1 MVLEYKLHQ
10 YSKIQLLHHNQDQLV
25 AVDLVLL
32 DILMVVLGSS
42 SLVEV
47 EEVLPNLTDLMV
59 TMVAHTYFLQPLIQQ
74 IQMHRSLAVVEEDI
88 VLEMQQVLYKTLV
101 VAVVVDKEVQDLLL
115 GEMVVLVSFLLLIQ
129 LNK

>member
-1 MVLEYKLHQ
+1 MVLEYNLHQ
-10 YSKIQLLHHNQDQLV
+10 YSKIQILHHNQDQLV

-32 DILMVVLGSS
+32 DILMVVLASS

-88 VLEMQQVLYKTLV
+88 VLGMQQVLYKTLV
-101 VAVVVDKEVQDLLL
+101 VAVVVDKEVQDLPLVVVVALALL
-115 GEMVVLVSFLLLIQ
+115 SSHIHPD
-129 LNK
+129 K

>member
-1 MVLEYKLHQ
+1 MVLEYKHHQ
-10 YSKIQLLHHNQDQLV
+10 HSEIQLLHHNQDQLV
-25 AVDLVLL
+25 VVDLVLL

-59 TMVAHTYFLQPLIQQ
+59 MMVVHIYFLIPLIQQ

-88 VLEMQQVLYKTLV
+88 VLEMQQMLYKTLV

-115 GEMVVLVSFLLLIQ
+115 GEMVVLVSFLLLIP
-129 LNK
+129 LDK

>member
-1 MVLEYKLHQ
+1 MVLECKLHQ

-59 TMVAHTYFLQPLIQQ
+59 MMVVHTYFLQPLIQQ
-74 IQMHRSLAVVEEDI
+74 IQMHRSLVVVEEDI

-115 GEMVVLVSFLLLIQ
+115 GEMVVLASFLLLIP
-129 LNK
+129 LDK